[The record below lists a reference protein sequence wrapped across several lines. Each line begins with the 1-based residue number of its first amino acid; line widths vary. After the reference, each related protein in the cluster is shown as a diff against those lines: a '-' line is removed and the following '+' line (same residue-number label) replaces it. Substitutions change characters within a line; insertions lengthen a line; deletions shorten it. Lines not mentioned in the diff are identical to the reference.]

1 MQVEA
6 SCMEEGK
13 AMAIIVEDAG
23 GWRANRW
30 RIIGWGAAALV
41 LLLPLIAN
49 APWSVSDFIFMGML
63 FGIVGLGLELAARK
77 GNTAYTMA
85 IGVALAAG
93 FLLIVINGAVG
104 IIGSEREDA
113 NLLFLGVVAVALL
126 GAAVARF
133 RAAGM
138 ARAMIMAAL
147 GQLLVP
153 VVASVFGLASMASL
167 LAREVPILTG
177 VFAAIWLLSAW
188 LFRKAAH
195 AE

>member
-1 MQVEA
+1 
-6 SCMEEGK
+6 MEEGK
-13 AMAIIVEDAG
+13 AMAILAEDTG
-23 GWRANRW
+23 GGRGNRW
-30 RIIGWGAAALV
+30 RIIGWGAAAFV

-49 APWSVSDFIFMGML
+49 APWTLSDFIFMGIL

-77 GNTAYTMA
+77 GNTAYTVA

-104 IIGSEREDA
+104 IIGSERDDA

-138 ARAMIMAAL
+138 ARAMVVAAL
-147 GQLLVP
+147 AQILVP
-153 VVASVFGLASMASL
+153 AAASVFGLASTDAL

-177 VFAAIWLLSAW
+177 VFAATWLLSAW
-188 LFRKAAH
+188 LFRKAVREQA
-195 AE
+195 